1 MTTHFRYFERNYLS
15 MFKLQS
21 SIREAVINLDE
32 GEDWEDFVKE
42 VRSQP
47 PMPEDQLE
55 ELSFTT

>member
-1 MTTHFRYFERNYLS
+1 

-21 SIREAVINLDE
+21 SISEAVINLDE